1 MARETLPP
9 KRALY
14 IQLIFWMTL
23 TAGATAAFAYITKLI
38 VDLVVIEKQYDHVA
52 IFSGTVGAIFL
63 VRGISSYFEKY
74 LTAQFSA
81 SVVAR
86 YQRAQLAA
94 LLTTNEKRYRNK
106 SAAALAARANQS
118 ARAASRSLVSISI
131 GLTQNALMLFA
142 LAVVMIY
149 QDMIMSIIIV
159 LVAPIA
165 AVGMSILMQRI
176 RSMGDEEFEQASGV
190 VGVTSEI
197 LRGADIVKAFQLENK
212 MAERAEVA
220 IGRLERRTTTV
231 NRYVALGAPL
241 AEVLGGIL
249 IAFFVLYIA
258 WRTNAHGATP
268 GQFMSF
274 IIAFLL
280 AYQPA
285 VRLMDM
291 RLQLSK
297 SLRPVERMFQLI
309 DSASTKTKQK
319 GSRVDIPECPTLVF
333 DNVVCKRG
341 HQRSSVLNGA
351 SFTIKGGKQTALI
364 GRSGAGKSTVAELIL
379 GFIDRY
385 SGSITIEGRE
395 LSEID
400 DGCLLKAISYV
411 AQETFLFNG
420 TIADNIRMGDLNAT
434 DNEVLE
440 AAQTAQLHDLSGNQ
454 GKSLDMDALGYV
466 ITDGEEGLSGGQRQ
480 RVAIARAVLKK
491 SPILILD
498 EATSALDVKTEKA
511 LVNLNRN
518 SSFKRTILTISH
530 RVPVAQAS
538 DHVVL
543 LEDGQCKAEGDFETV
558 NALFVMPSTE

>member
-1 MARETLPP
+1 MSSDTNQKLLAYRFLPVALRMARETLPP

-149 QDMIMSIIIV
+149 QDVIMSIIIV

-212 MAERAEVA
+212 MA
-220 IGRLERRTTTV
+220 
-231 NRYVALGAPL
+231 
-241 AEVLGGIL
+241 
-249 IAFFVLYIA
+249 
-258 WRTNAHGATP
+258 
-268 GQFMSF
+268 
-274 IIAFLL
+274 
-280 AYQPA
+280 
-285 VRLMDM
+285 
-291 RLQLSK
+291 
-297 SLRPVERMFQLI
+297 
-309 DSASTKTKQK
+309 
-319 GSRVDIPECPTLVF
+319 
-333 DNVVCKRG
+333 
-341 HQRSSVLNGA
+341 
-351 SFTIKGGKQTALI
+351 
-364 GRSGAGKSTVAELIL
+364 
-379 GFIDRY
+379 
-385 SGSITIEGRE
+385 
-395 LSEID
+395 
-400 DGCLLKAISYV
+400 
-411 AQETFLFNG
+411 
-420 TIADNIRMGDLNAT
+420 
-434 DNEVLE
+434 
-440 AAQTAQLHDLSGNQ
+440 
-454 GKSLDMDALGYV
+454 
-466 ITDGEEGLSGGQRQ
+466 
-480 RVAIARAVLKK
+480 
-491 SPILILD
+491 
-498 EATSALDVKTEKA
+498 
-511 LVNLNRN
+511 
-518 SSFKRTILTISH
+518 
-530 RVPVAQAS
+530 
-538 DHVVL
+538 
-543 LEDGQCKAEGDFETV
+543 
-558 NALFVMPSTE
+558 

>member
-1 MARETLPP
+1 
-9 KRALY
+9 
-14 IQLIFWMTL
+14 
-23 TAGATAAFAYITKLI
+23 
-38 VDLVVIEKQYDHVA
+38 
-52 IFSGTVGAIFL
+52 
-63 VRGISSYFEKY
+63 
-74 LTAQFSA
+74 
-81 SVVAR
+81 VVAR